1 MPDNH
6 DPVTLTLSALRT
18 DAEHIPLADSR
29 SVRRRGDRRTRNQ
42 AVGGALAVVGLVVG
56 AAGLVG
62 GLDGDRRAT
71 EIPATPAPT
80 VTPTPT
86 VTQESLAAQPFL
98 LAEDLGGFGGY
109 DQAGPFIDAGQE
121 PDILPEQCA
130 TRPGGWEAAQISST
144 RYYQDGSEAE
154 IREYVLRFG
163 DVGSAEQAAL
173 KRAYSD
179 LTASSCPATVDPSEG
194 TLTTRESYRVPG
206 LDGAVRHSRYFYP
219 EVASEPNYYEVATA
233 HRATVVVVL
242 EWQGSGNPTG
252 DGTEDWVWDADRLQ
266 AALDRAVD

>member
-1 MPDNH
+1 MPESH

-42 AVGGALAVVGLVVG
+42 AVGGALAVVALVAG
-56 AAGLVG
+56 AAGIFG
-62 GLDGDRRAT
+62 GLDSDRRAT
-71 EIPATPAPT
+71 EVPA
-80 VTPTPT
+80 TPTPT

-98 LAEDLGGFGGY
+98 LAEDLDGFGGY

-121 PDILPEQCA
+121 PNLLPEQCA
-130 TRPGGWEAAQISST
+130 VRPDSWEASQVRAT

-194 TLTTRESYRVPG
+194 TLTTRESQMVPG

-233 HRATVVVVL
+233 ARANVVVVL
-242 EWQGSGNPTG
+242 EWQGSGNPTD

-266 AALDRAVD
+266 AALDRAVE